1 MMREKRLGGD
11 VRLRSPPRV
20 TLQGG
25 RDYSLP
31 RGRSRDHRTG
41 SPIRSSVQ
49 GRDYSWRERHSHFVP
64 GLNEREKSRRVL
76 GSEHPSGSSQR
87 RDYSKHLD
95 GDGDGE
101 LQKLS
106 QFNEALSQRDSPSLK
121 FQWKYLLDE
130 HKRVNDNVNHS
141 SKNFPDC
148 GVGIISSTRVNT
160 ERNYQGIGFADT
172 ARSGMMVAKPIHME
186 IGRDRT
192 FPGYLPPSGT
202 WRSSV
207 DTDSGGL
214 LLPSQKLNSTLDK
227 DEDMRFQAHLPADKL
242 PARELLKE
250 EDISKFYSREEKT
263 HCHSRDTSHYAIPSS
278 QSKTS
283 TTVPFGSSMND
294 YHYSGGNGYPIRLD
308 GFSRSSG
315 LLNDPI
321 SHEAYT
327 HDSHSNSSRDP
338 TLHLEDMTNYMKVQ
352 LSPKEGTQRGYA
364 YSEVQ
369 RSEKS
374 DMGSLTD
381 KLYGKMVS
389 IEDDY
394 GHRESLGPRIVE
406 PIIDRIVVTES
417 SGRERLIEGRLRDY
431 HRSSQEQPISNYPD
445 AARSS
450 YASKKEGE
458 DLGPRSVHLEYEREL
473 YRGHENIYS
482 SEDHGYGIDD
492 HLHSDEER
500 LNMSLM
506 EDYDLWLDGV
516 DDNHQDRFIVEELG
530 SLEHPKRML
539 KRKWDVDKKLIRQN
553 PGSKFSSNRKITG
566 KIHDTKSNKPLLSSS
581 RYRNV
586 GKTFNGMV
594 GHRNCNSNASG
605 SLSACNPRRLKYSF
619 RDIKKRLGPVPQ
631 HVHIP
636 QPSAKKIRL
645 QKSLRNNQDGYH
657 GSIHAEEGGPS
668 EVKLTPAKSEPPEN
682 SKEFKQ
688 LVHSA
693 FFKFVKQLNENPA
706 QRRRLKEQG
715 KIGSLKCS
723 VCGSDSK
730 VFLDTKSLVMH
741 ACTAPKVGF
750 RARHLGFHKAVCSL
764 MGWKSA
770 EILNSQWVHQVLPNA
785 ETVAVKED
793 FIIWP
798 PVVVIHNSSVG
809 NINPDGRV
817 IVSIE
822 ELEAILKDMGFGGKT
837 KVCRGKPAN
846 QSIMVVKFS
855 GTFSGLQEAE
865 RLHKFFSGN
874 ERGRTELKQVTPK
887 NNSNADD
894 KTQKANK
901 VERVLYGYLGIA
913 EDLDKLDFETKKW
926 CSVRSKKEI

>member
-25 RDYSLP
+25 RDYSLS

-49 GRDYSWRERHSHFVP
+49 GRDYSRRERHSHFVP
-64 GLNEREKSRRVL
+64 GLNEMEKSRRVL

-141 SKNFPDC
+141 SKNFPDY
-148 GVGIISSTRVNT
+148 GVGISSTRVNT
-160 ERNYQGIGFADT
+160 ERNYQGSGFADM
-172 ARSGMMVAKPIHME
+172 ARSGMMVAEPIHME

-192 FPGYLPPSGT
+192 FPGYLPASGIR
-202 WRSSV
+202 RSSI

-214 LLPSQKLNSTLDK
+214 LLPSQKLNITLDK
-227 DEDMRFQAHLPADKL
+227 DEDIRFQAHLPADKL
-242 PARELLKE
+242 SARELLEE
-250 EDISKFYSREEKT
+250 EDISKFYSREEKS
-263 HCHSRDTSHYAIPSS
+263 HCHSRDTSHYAVPSS
-278 QSKTS
+278 QSKTW

-294 YHYSGGNGYPIRLD
+294 YHYSGGNGYPIRSD
-308 GFSRSSG
+308 AFSRRSG
-315 LLNDPI
+315 MLNDPI
-321 SHEAYT
+321 YREAYT

-352 LSPKEGTQRGYA
+352 LSPKEGTRRGYA

-406 PIIDRIVVTES
+406 PIIDRMVVTES

-431 HRSSQEQPISNYPD
+431 HCSSQEQPISNYPD

-539 KRKWDVDKKLIRQN
+539 KRKWDVDQKLSRQN

-566 KIHDTKSNKPLLSSS
+566 KIHDTKSNKPLLGSS

-594 GHRNCNSNASG
+594 GHRNSDSNASG

-636 QPSAKKIRL
+636 QPSAKKIKL

-706 QRRRLKEQG
+706 QCRRLKEQG
-715 KIGSLKCS
+715 KFGSLKCS

-785 ETVAVKED
+785 ETVALKED

-798 PVVVIHNSSVG
+798 PVVVIHNSSIG

-887 NNSNADD
+887 NNSNADN
-894 KTQKANK
+894 KTQKVNK

>member
-1 MMREKRLGGD
+1 MREKRLGGD

-49 GRDYSWRERHSHFVP
+49 GRDYSRRERHSHFVP
-64 GLNEREKSRRVL
+64 GLNEVEKSRRVL

-106 QFNEALSQRDSPSLK
+106 QFNEAFSQRDSPSLK

-130 HKRVNDNVNHS
+130 HKRVNDNVNPS
-141 SKNFPDC
+141 SKNFPDY
-148 GVGIISSTRVNT
+148 GVGISSTRVNT
-160 ERNYQGIGFADT
+160 ERNYQGSGFADM

-202 WRSSV
+202 RRSSV
-207 DTDSGGL
+207 VTDSGGL

-227 DEDMRFQAHLPADKL
+227 DEDIRFQAHLPADKL

-250 EDISKFYSREEKT
+250 EDISKFYSREEKS

-294 YHYSGGNGYPIRLD
+294 FHYSGGNGYPIRSD

-321 SHEAYT
+321 SREAYT

-406 PIIDRIVVTES
+406 PIIDRMVVTES

-516 DDNHQDRFIVEELG
+516 DDNHQDRFIVEELS

-539 KRKWDVDKKLIRQN
+539 KRKWDVDKKLSRQN

-594 GHRNCNSNASG
+594 GHRNSNSNASG

-636 QPSAKKIRL
+636 QPSAKKIKL

-706 QRRRLKEQG
+706 QCRRLKEQG

-723 VCGSDSK
+723 VCGRS
-730 VFLDTKSLVMH
+730 VFY
-741 ACTAPKVGF
+741 
-750 RARHLGFHKAVCSL
+750 
-764 MGWKSA
+764 
-770 EILNSQWVHQVLPNA
+770 I
-785 ETVAVKED
+785 TV
-793 FIIWP
+793 
-798 PVVVIHNSSVG
+798 
-809 NINPDGRV
+809 
-817 IVSIE
+817 
-822 ELEAILKDMGFGGKT
+822 
-837 KVCRGKPAN
+837 
-846 QSIMVVKFS
+846 
-855 GTFSGLQEAE
+855 
-865 RLHKFFSGN
+865 FFSPPHC
-874 ERGRTELKQVTPK
+874 L
-887 NNSNADD
+887 
-894 KTQKANK
+894 
-901 VERVLYGYLGIA
+901 I
-913 EDLDKLDFETKKW
+913 
-926 CSVRSKKEI
+926 EIIPTHSAAIK

>member
-64 GLNEREKSRRVL
+64 GLNEMEKSRRVL

-95 GDGDGE
+95 GDGEGE

-141 SKNFPDC
+141 SKNFPDY
-148 GVGIISSTRVNT
+148 GVGISSTRVNT
-160 ERNYQGIGFADT
+160 ERNCQGSGFADM

-186 IGRDRT
+186 IGREGT

-202 WRSSV
+202 RRSSV

-227 DEDMRFQAHLPADKL
+227 DEDIRFQAHLPSDKL

-250 EDISKFYSREEKT
+250 EDISKFYSREERF
-263 HCHSRDTSHYAIPSS
+263 HCHSRDTSHYVIPSS

-294 YHYSGGNGYPIRLD
+294 YHYSGGNGYPIRSD

-321 SHEAYT
+321 SREAYT

-352 LSPKEGTQRGYA
+352 LTPKEGTQRGYA

-406 PIIDRIVVTES
+406 PIIDRMVVTES

-458 DLGPRSVHLEYEREL
+458 DLGSRSVHLEYEREL

-482 SEDHGYGIDD
+482 SEDHGCGIDD

-530 SLEHPKRML
+530 SLEHPKRMR
-539 KRKWDVDKKLIRQN
+539 KRTWDVDNKLSRQN
-553 PGSKFSSNRKITG
+553 PGSKFPSDRKITG

-586 GKTFNGMV
+586 GKTFNGVV
-594 GHRNCNSNASG
+594 GHRNSNSNASG

-636 QPSAKKIRL
+636 QPSAKKIKL

-723 VCGSDSK
+723 VCGRS
-730 VFLDTKSLVMH
+730 VFY
-741 ACTAPKVGF
+741 
-750 RARHLGFHKAVCSL
+750 
-764 MGWKSA
+764 
-770 EILNSQWVHQVLPNA
+770 I
-785 ETVAVKED
+785 TV
-793 FIIWP
+793 
-798 PVVVIHNSSVG
+798 
-809 NINPDGRV
+809 
-817 IVSIE
+817 
-822 ELEAILKDMGFGGKT
+822 
-837 KVCRGKPAN
+837 
-846 QSIMVVKFS
+846 
-855 GTFSGLQEAE
+855 
-865 RLHKFFSGN
+865 FFSPPHC
-874 ERGRTELKQVTPK
+874 LKLFLLILLQSTIPK
-887 NNSNADD
+887 C
-894 KTQKANK
+894 
-901 VERVLYGYLGIA
+901 
-913 EDLDKLDFETKKW
+913 F
-926 CSVRSKKEI
+926 